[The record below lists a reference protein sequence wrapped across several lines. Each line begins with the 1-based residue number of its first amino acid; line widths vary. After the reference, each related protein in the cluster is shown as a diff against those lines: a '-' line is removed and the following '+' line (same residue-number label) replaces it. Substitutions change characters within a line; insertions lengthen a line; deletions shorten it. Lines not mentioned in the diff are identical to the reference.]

1 MILRPLRFVH
11 PVLQRTQTEL
21 KTQKKNYAD
30 VASCKFFARHLC
42 RSSARKQSIW
52 RVFQTG
58 GYAVFSSICL
68 SCFGLRIVFHY
79 GPAYPMEN
87 ASALPSPRF
96 EMLSRVHPELRR
108 ASTSRGDDQHGLRGV
123 DDQPSGQQT
132 IRQEAADAVD
142 AAWGPSFAADQDEG
156 AQRGSGRGIPP
167 LVSEI
172 QAATT
177 NAGTRAQGGLTPDLL
192 RHYP

>member
-1 MILRPLRFVH
+1 VILRPLRFVH

-58 GYAVFSSICL
+58 GYAAFSSICL

-96 EMLSRVHPELRR
+96 EMLSRNGR
-108 ASTSRGDDQHGLRGV
+108 AHHST
-123 DDQPSGQQT
+123 
-132 IRQEAADAVD
+132 AA
-142 AAWGPSFAADQDEG
+142 GPSQ
-156 AQRGSGRGIPP
+156 SGYHGP
-167 LVSEI
+167 LLRIANTKVCS
-172 QAATT
+172 TT
-177 NAGTRAQGGLTPDLL
+177 SPLDLL
-192 RHYP
+192 PQPVAPEPKPAPPQYF

>member
-42 RSSARKQSIW
+42 RSSAREQSIW

-58 GYAVFSSICL
+58 GYAAFSSICL

-96 EMLSRVHPELRR
+96 EMLSKLFSPHQV
-108 ASTSRGDDQHGLRGV
+108 V
-123 DDQPSGQQT
+123 
-132 IRQEAADAVD
+132 
-142 AAWGPSFAADQDEG
+142 EG
-156 AQRGSGRGIPP
+156 FSERFFHWLGFSARGSG
-167 LVSEI
+167 
-172 QAATT
+172 Q
-177 NAGTRAQGGLTPDLL
+177 D
-192 RHYP
+192 

>member
-58 GYAVFSSICL
+58 GYAAFSSICL
-68 SCFGLRIVFHY
+68 SCFGLRIVFLTGQPTPWRTPRLFLAPGLKCSREFIPNFGERRHQ
-79 GPAYPMEN
+79 GETISTAFVESTINQVVSKRFVKKQQMQWTLRGALLLLQTRTKVLNEDLDEVFRHWYPKFRPQPQTQE
-87 ASALPSPRF
+87 
-96 EMLSRVHPELRR
+96 PELK
-108 ASTSRGDDQHGLRGV
+108 AL
-123 DDQPSGQQT
+123 
-132 IRQEAADAVD
+132 
-142 AAWGPSFAADQDEG
+142 
-156 AQRGSGRGIPP
+156 AQ
-167 LVSEI
+167 
-172 QAATT
+172 
-177 NAGTRAQGGLTPDLL
+177 
-192 RHYP
+192 